1 MDSDDDIRKLLRD
14 IRDAQREQLTGYQGM
29 AERSLELQQRAIAQ
43 QEQLRR
49 LYRRL
54 VQVGGGLVAVRL
66 ALLIFLVLIYY
77 LLSGWSRYL
86 FGV

>member
-1 MDSDDDIRKLLRD
+1 MERDDDIRQLLQDLRD
-14 IRDAQREQLTGYQGM
+14 VQREQL
-29 AERSLELQQRAIAQ
+29 AESRAVTQRSIELQQRAIAQ
-43 QEQLRR
+43 QEQLRY

-54 VQVGGGLVAVRL
+54 VLVGGSLVAVLL

-77 LLSGWSRYL
+77 LLAGWSRYL

>member
-1 MDSDDDIRKLLRD
+1 MDSEDDVRHLLRD
-14 IRDAQREQLTGYQGM
+14 IRDAQRDQL
-29 AERSLELQQRAIAQ
+29 AEYRALVERVLELQQRAVVQ
-43 QEQLRR
+43 QEQASR

-54 VQVGGGLVAVRL
+54 ARVGLGLVAVLL

-77 LLSGWSRYL
+77 LLAGWSRYL

>member
-1 MDSDDDIRKLLRD
+1 MDSDDEIRQLLRD
-14 IRDAQREQLTGYQGM
+14 LRDAQRERL
-29 AERSLELQQRAIAQ
+29 AEDRRMTEHSLELQQRAVAQ
-43 QEQLRR
+43 GERLGL

-54 VQVGGGLVAVRL
+54 VLIGGGLVAVL
-66 ALLIFLVLIYY
+66 LGLLIFLVLIYY